1 MPSFALILL
10 WLLTIALGRVRSNA
24 AMKYGH
30 FIPGMLFFR
39 VSLTAAILG
48 RLFVGMSFSQDI
60 ISWANLVAEISLYFG
75 LVELVLDAV
84 WFIAKYASPDK
95 NEPAK
100 ILKNIAF
107 FVSVVVII
115 AAELN
120 SRGVL
125 TTLGSA
131 AILGGLA
138 FILGPGSASQIS
150 NISSA
155 LSVQV
160 ERQFSVGDWVK
171 INDHKGLVQNVSWNS
186 TYLYD
191 DVDDC
196 LVVIPNSLIDTGT
209 IINYSRP
216 SRSMYRFEVAVG
228 LPLDMP
234 PGQALQL
241 LEGVLKSHPKIVK
254 TPKNKVFI
262 RSFGEYS
269 IDYFLK
275 FSIANYRD
283 RTTVQKQIFAAIWYA
298 LDRSGYALPYPMYDV
313 HTAALNAKRLH
324 EKNKLIREESF
335 SLMRAVDLFASLSD
349 DEIRYIVMNDRI
361 LNFFQGEVVFGA
373 GDPGHSMYV
382 ILDGECSIMLQGLGG
397 SSASHEIAR
406 LRKGMIFGEIA
417 ALTNADR
424 TASVQ
429 ATTHL
434 VLQEISQAQ
443 IKSVFLS
450 NQEAMNAFA
459 KVIAS
464 REAEHQSFSPE
475 QQSRFESG
483 LMDRM
488 MSTFGKIFSI

>member
-1 MPSFALILL
+1 
-10 WLLTIALGRVRSNA
+10 
-24 AMKYGH
+24 
-30 FIPGMLFFR
+30 
-39 VSLTAAILG
+39 
-48 RLFVGMSFSQDI
+48 MSFSQDI

-107 FVSVVVII
+107 FVSAVVII

-269 IDYFLK
+269 INYFLK

-349 DEIRYIVMNDRI
+349 DEIRCIVVNDRI

-382 ILDGECSIMLQGLGG
+382 ILDGECSIMLQGLG
-397 SSASHEIAR
+397 
-406 LRKGMIFGEIA
+406 
-417 ALTNADR
+417 
-424 TASVQ
+424 
-429 ATTHL
+429 
-434 VLQEISQAQ
+434 
-443 IKSVFLS
+443 LS
-450 NQEAMNAFA
+450 L
-459 KVIAS
+459 I
-464 REAEHQSFSPE
+464 H
-475 QQSRFESG
+475 
-483 LMDRM
+483 
-488 MSTFGKIFSI
+488 I

>member
-1 MPSFALILL
+1 MPFFLLILL
-10 WLLTIALGRVRSNA
+10 WLLTIGLGRIRSNPSW
-24 AMKYGH
+24 KYSH

-39 VSLTAAILG
+39 VSLTSAVLE
-48 RLFVGMSFSQDI
+48 RLFDGMSFSPDI
-60 ISWANLVAEISLYFG
+60 VSWANLVAEIALYFG

-84 WFIAKYASPDK
+84 WFIAKYTSPDK

-107 FVSVVVII
+107 FVSAVVII

-120 SRGVL
+120 NRGVL

-171 INDHKGLVQNVSWNS
+171 INDHKGLVKNVSWNS

-209 IINYSRP
+209 IVNYSRP

-241 LEGVLKSHPKIVK
+241 LEGVLKSHPKVVE

-269 IDYFLK
+269 INYFLK

-283 RTTVQKQIFAAIWYA
+283 RTTVQKQIFAAIWYE
-298 LDRSGYALPYPMYDV
+298 LDRSGYSLPYPMYDV
-313 HTAALNAKRLH
+313 HTAALNAKRMH
-324 EKNKLIREESF
+324 EKNELIRDKSF
-335 SLMRAVDLFASLSD
+335 CLMRAVDLFESLSD
-349 DEIRYIVMNDRI
+349 DEIKHIVMSNRI
-361 LNFFQGEVVFGA
+361 LNYFQGELVFRA
-373 GDPGHSMYV
+373 GDSGRSMYV
-382 ILDGECSIMLQGLGG
+382 IMEGECSIIVQGSDG

-406 LRKGMIFGEIA
+406 LHKGMIFGEIA

-429 ATTHL
+429 AITHL

-488 MSTFGKIFSI
+488 ISTFGKIFLI

>member
-1 MPSFALILL
+1 
-10 WLLTIALGRVRSNA
+10 
-24 AMKYGH
+24 
-30 FIPGMLFFR
+30 
-39 VSLTAAILG
+39 
-48 RLFVGMSFSQDI
+48 
-60 ISWANLVAEISLYFG
+60 
-75 LVELVLDAV
+75 
-84 WFIAKYASPDK
+84 
-95 NEPAK
+95 
-100 ILKNIAF
+100 
-107 FVSVVVII
+107 
-115 AAELN
+115 
-120 SRGVL
+120 
-125 TTLGSA
+125 
-131 AILGGLA
+131 
-138 FILGPGSASQIS
+138 
-150 NISSA
+150 
-155 LSVQV
+155 
-160 ERQFSVGDWVK
+160 
-171 INDHKGLVQNVSWNS
+171 
-186 TYLYD
+186 
-191 DVDDC
+191 
-196 LVVIPNSLIDTGT
+196 
-209 IINYSRP
+209 
-216 SRSMYRFEVAVG
+216 
-228 LPLDMP
+228 
-234 PGQALQL
+234 
-241 LEGVLKSHPKIVK
+241 
-254 TPKNKVFI
+254 
-262 RSFGEYS
+262 
-269 IDYFLK
+269 
-275 FSIANYRD
+275 
-283 RTTVQKQIFAAIWYA
+283 
-298 LDRSGYALPYPMYDV
+298 
-313 HTAALNAKRLH
+313 
-324 EKNKLIREESF
+324 
-335 SLMRAVDLFASLSD
+335 MRAVDLFASLSD